1 MRLRTL
7 LLSLAGVMCGAFVAL
22 EEGSF
27 SWPVLV
33 FLILTTASLQILS
46 NMSNELGD
54 FLSGTDGDGRLGPNY
69 SLSEGQVNLRDY
81 RRVIVLFGLLSV
93 LFGSLLTY
101 FVFGTLFSWPALSM
115 LLLGAAA
122 IWAAVRYTLG
132 NKPYGY
138 RGFGDIAVFVFFG
151 LVAVMGGYFVMTRSF
166 SQWTILL
173 PGMAYGFFSVGVL
186 NVNNIRD
193 RETDVATRVTV
204 PIKIGVSNAK
214 IYHVVL
220 IVSGWL
226 CMLLFSFLA
235 FPFSGW
241 HFLYLL
247 ALPLFVKHVRGVWRL
262 SDSQLDPMLPLL
274 VVSSFVMSVLFGVG
288 LMIS

>member
-7 LLSLAGVMCGAFVAL
+7 LLSMAGVMCGAFVAL
-22 EEGSF
+22 DEGFF

-33 FLILTTASLQILS
+33 FLLLTTASLQILS
-46 NMSNELGD
+46 NMSNEMGD
-54 FLSGTDGDGRLGPNY
+54 YISGTDGSLREGPSY
-69 SLSEGQVNLRDY
+69 SLSGGHAALRDHK
-81 RRVIVLFGLLSV
+81 RVIVFFGCLSV
-93 LFGSLLTY
+93 VFGSFLTY
-101 FVFGTLFSWPALSM
+101 FVFGTLFSLPALLM

-132 NKPYGY
+132 SNPYGY

-151 LVAVMGGYFVMTRSF
+151 LVAVMGGYFVMTRAF
-166 SQWTILL
+166 SHWSILL

-193 RETDVATRVTV
+193 RETDMATRVTI
-204 PIKIGVSNAK
+204 PIKIGISNAK
-214 IYHVVL
+214 IYHTVL
-220 IVSGWL
+220 IALGWV
-226 CMLLFSFLA
+226 CMILFTLLA

-247 ALPLFVKHVRGVWRL
+247 SLPLFVKHVLGVWRL
-262 SDSQLDPMLPLL
+262 DKAQLDPMLPLL

>member
-7 LLSLAGVMCGAFVAL
+7 LLSMAGVMCGAFVAL
-22 EEGSF
+22 DEGYF
-27 SWPVLV
+27 SCPVLI

-46 NMSNELGD
+46 NMSNEMGD
-54 FLSGTDGDGRLGPNY
+54 YISGTDSQREGPRY
-69 SLSEGQVNLRDY
+69 SLSGGRADLRNHK
-81 RRVIVLFGLLSV
+81 RIIVVFVILAVI
-93 LFGSLLTY
+93 FGSLLTY
-101 FVFGTLFSWPALSM
+101 FVFGTLFSLPALLM

-132 NKPYGY
+132 RNPYGY

-151 LVAVMGGYFVMTRSF
+151 LVAVLGGYFVMTRSF
-166 SQWTILL
+166 SHWTILL

-193 RETDVATRVTV
+193 FETDMATRTTI
-204 PIKIGVSNAK
+204 PIKIGVTNAK

-226 CMLLFSFLA
+226 CMLLFTFLA

-247 ALPLFVKHVRGVWRL
+247 TLPLFVKHVRGVWRL
-262 SDSQLDPMLPLL
+262 EKSQLDPMLPLL
-274 VVSSFVMSVLFGVG
+274 VVSSFAMSILLGVG